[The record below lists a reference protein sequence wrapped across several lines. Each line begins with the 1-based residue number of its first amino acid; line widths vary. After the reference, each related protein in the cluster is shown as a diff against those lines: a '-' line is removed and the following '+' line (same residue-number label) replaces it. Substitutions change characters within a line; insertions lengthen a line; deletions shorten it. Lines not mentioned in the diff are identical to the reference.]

1 MAAHC
6 RHMVCLYPEQAK
18 FEVSVRHAI
27 SLSQAG
33 LCRSQAFRERILEC
47 EDDPAQMHHLL
58 SNLPP
63 LGALSGDE
71 LARRAAAI
79 SQQCPPKQLLRN
91 RHMRPVM

>member
-1 MAAHC
+1 M
-6 RHMVCLYPEQAK
+6 P
-18 FEVSVRHAI
+18 HATT
-27 SLSQAG
+27 LSQAG
-33 LCRSQAFRERILEC
+33 VFHLQAFRERILEC

-71 LARRAAAI
+71 LARHAAAI